1 MTEHPSGELRW
12 NPLAHRWVAVAGHR
26 SARPVDGPPAA
37 TEPERPARDPACP
50 FCPGNEHETLPA
62 VATLPADDG
71 DFWELRVVP
80 NKFPSFDGTEPL
92 GPTQEERAAA
102 SGSCEVVIFTPD
114 HNRDLADCSP
124 HQATAL
130 LQVIA
135 ERCRAHAELPAVA
148 HTSIIV
154 NRGRTSG
161 ASLTHPHAQLLSTPF
176 VPPTVQ
182 IELDGFTAEPQVLA
196 RTIDQH
202 PDGIVARRDH
212 AVSVCPPWAGFPF
225 ETWIVPAAP
234 TRSMTEADADEL
246 ADVGA
251 LLVDLLGR
259 LRRVLGDVDYNITFR
274 VPPPRAD
281 GPFAW
286 HLQVLPRH
294 VPLAGFELSAGVAV
308 NATPAEVAADRLR
321 TVAS

>member
-1 MTEHPSGELRW
+1 MTEYPSGELRW

-26 SARPVDGPPAA
+26 SARPVDGPPTTA
-37 TEPERPARDPACP
+37 EPGRPTRDPTCP
-50 FCPGNEHETLPA
+50 FCPGNEHETLPP
-62 VATLPADDG
+62 VVTLPFDHEDG
-71 DFWELRVVP
+71 WELRVVP
-80 NKFPSFDGTEPL
+80 NKFPSFDGPEPL
-92 GPTQEERAAA
+92 DDTPGDRAAA

-114 HNRDLADCSP
+114 HNRDLADCSAQ
-124 HQATAL
+124 QATAL
-130 LQVIA
+130 LHVIA
-135 ERCRAHAELPAVA
+135 DRFRAHAGLPAVA

-161 ASLTHPHAQLLSTPF
+161 ASLIHPHAQLLSTPF
-176 VPPTVQ
+176 VPPTVYV
-182 IELDGFTAEPQVLA
+182 ELDAFAAEPQVLA
-196 RTIDQH
+196 SAIDRH
-202 PDGIVARRDH
+202 PEGIVARRDH

-225 ETWIVPAAP
+225 ETWIVPSG
-234 TRSMTEADADEL
+234 TRSMTDADAAEL

-259 LRRVLGDVDYNITFR
+259 LRRVLGEVDYNITFR
-274 VPPPRAD
+274 VPPPHTD

-308 NATPAEVAADRLR
+308 NATPAEVAADQLR
-321 TVAS
+321 TASG